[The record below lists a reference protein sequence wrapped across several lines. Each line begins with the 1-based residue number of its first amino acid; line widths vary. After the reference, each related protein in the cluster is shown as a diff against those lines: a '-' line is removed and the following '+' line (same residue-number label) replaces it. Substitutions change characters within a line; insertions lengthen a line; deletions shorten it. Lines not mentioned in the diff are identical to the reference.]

1 MPSDPEII
9 NEAVRAWIGRTTDLM
24 PVPDIISASDVRRYL
39 KVTGEQNPLWT
50 DDQAARSAG
59 YSGRVVPPM
68 LLIELVW
75 RLKNTAD
82 GRLTDRVPLPENYV
96 DTRNLD
102 NQIEWFLPAYIGDQ
116 IQIRHRLRDISA
128 RATRRGLGVYLTRET
143 DYIRGDGALL
153 ARATQTVVRFPRAT
167 VEHS

>member
-1 MPSDPEII
+1 MPPDPQEII
-9 NEAVRAWIGRTTDLM
+9 NAAVRAWIGRTTDLM
-24 PVPDIISASDVRRYL
+24 PVPDIISASDVRRYS

-50 DDQAARSAG
+50 DDEVARSAG

-75 RLKNTAD
+75 RVQNSA

-96 DTRNLD
+96 DTRNLE
-102 NQIEWFLPAYIGDQ
+102 NEIEWFLPAYIGDQ

-128 RATRRGLGVYLTRET
+128 RKTRRGLGVYLTRET
-143 DYIRGDGALL
+143 DYIRADGALL

-167 VEHS
+167 MEQS